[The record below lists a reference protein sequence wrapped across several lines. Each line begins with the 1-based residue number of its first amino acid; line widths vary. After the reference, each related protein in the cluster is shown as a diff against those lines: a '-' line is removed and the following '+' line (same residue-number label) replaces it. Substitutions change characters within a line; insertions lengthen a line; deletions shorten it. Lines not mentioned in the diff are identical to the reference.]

1 MDRIRY
7 FAELSVKRAV
17 AFALLAIGTVFI
29 GMSHEWLVAVRSAA
43 ILMSLMTA
51 VLLHCAWRAHR
62 KDYRRRE
69 VWGLLDQWHGLPE
82 DRAHATISG
91 IMRETFLHYAEV
103 AAWAA
108 AGLWLTAFAT
118 ILARILARSSL

>member
-1 MDRIRY
+1 MERIRY

-29 GMSHEWLVAVRSAA
+29 GMSHEWLVAVRSTA
-43 ILMSLMTA
+43 ILMSLLSA
-51 VLLHCAWRAHR
+51 ALLHCAWRAHL

-69 VWGLLDQWHGLPE
+69 LWGMLDQWHGLPE

-91 IMRETFLHYAEV
+91 IMRETFLRYAEA

-108 AGLWLTAFAT
+108 AALWLTAFAT
-118 ILARILARSSL
+118 TLVRILEGTSL